1 MTMGEPS
8 ALACRDVWV
17 RRGGKFVL
25 REIDFTVSPGSV
37 FGLIGPNGGGKTTL
51 LKVALN
57 LLQPARGEVLVFD
70 KPWHEHPAP
79 GPFIGYTPQHHH
91 HLPRFPVSVRQV
103 VQMGRYGQVGLCRP
117 LSRADKDPVERCLD
131 LVGMLPL
138 AKRPIDELSGGQK
151 QRVFIA
157 RALAADPQLLIL
169 DEPTAGVDSA
179 ARDQFYELIRELQQR
194 LALTVILATHDIGMV
209 LKYCDVV
216 GCLNETLT
224 VHDAVDRAALL
235 QHLQT
240 IYDHSHVLF
249 IHEHER

>member
-1 MTMGEPS
+1 MGDSS
-8 ALACRDVWV
+8 ALTLRDVWV
-17 RRGGKFVL
+17 KRGGKFVL
-25 REIDFTVSPGSV
+25 REINFAVPTGSV

-57 LLQPARGEVLVFD
+57 LLAPAQGEVLIFG
-70 KPWHEHPAP
+70 KPWHEYPAP
-79 GPFIGYTPQHHH
+79 GPSIGYTPQHHD
-91 HLPRFPVSVRQV
+91 HLPQFPVSVGQV
-103 VQMGRYGQVGLCRP
+103 VQMGRYGKVGLCRP
-117 LSRADKDPVERCLD
+117 LRQTDKITVEQCLD

-157 RALAADPQLLIL
+157 RALAAGPQLLIL
-169 DEPTAGVDSA
+169 DEPTAGVDTA
-179 ARDQFYELIRELQQR
+179 ARDQFYELIRDLQQR
-194 LALTVILATHDIGMV
+194 MALTVILATHDIGMV
-209 LKYCDVV
+209 LKYCNVV

-224 VHDAVDRAALL
+224 VHNSCNRAGLL

-249 IHEHER
+249 IHEHEG

>member
-1 MTMGEPS
+1 MFMGEPS

-25 REIDFTVSPGSV
+25 RQIDFAVPPGSV

-57 LLQPARGEVLVFD
+57 LLPPARGDVLVFG

-79 GPFIGYTPQHHH
+79 GPSIGYTPQHHH
-91 HLPRFPVSVRQV
+91 HLLRFPVSARQV
-103 VQMGRYGQVGLCRP
+103 VQMGRYGKMGLGRP
-117 LSRADKDPVERCLD
+117 LSRADKDTVEHCLE

-169 DEPTAGVDSA
+169 DEPTAGVDTA
-179 ARDQFYELIRELQQR
+179 ARDQFYELIQNLQQR
-194 LALTVILATHDIGMV
+194 LSLTVILATHDIGMV
-209 LKYCDVV
+209 LKYCDLV

-224 VHDAVDRAALL
+224 VHEAVNRAALL
-235 QHLQT
+235 QHLQM
-240 IYDHSHVLF
+240 IYDNSHVLF
-249 IHEHER
+249 IHEHDT

>member
-1 MTMGEPS
+1 MGES
-8 ALACRDVWV
+8 LALEFRDVWV
-17 RRGGKFVL
+17 RRGSKFVL
-25 REIDFTVSPGSV
+25 RHIDFVVPAGSV

-57 LLQPARGEVLVFD
+57 LLAPVRGEVLVFG

-79 GPFIGYTPQHHH
+79 GPSIGYTPQHHH

-103 VQMGRYGQVGLCRP
+103 VQMGRYGKVGLCRP
-117 LSRADKDPVERCLD
+117 LSQVDKRAVEHCLE

-138 AKRPIDELSGGQK
+138 ARRPIDELSGGQK

-169 DEPTAGVDSA
+169 DEPTAGVDTA
-179 ARDQFYELIRELQQR
+179 ARDQFYELIRNLQQR
-194 LALTVILATHDIGMV
+194 LALTVILASHDIGMV
-209 LKYCDVV
+209 LNYCDAV

-224 VHDAVDRAALL
+224 VHDTDNRAALL

>member
-1 MTMGEPS
+1 MGEPS
-8 ALACRDVWV
+8 ALTFRDVWV
-17 RRGGKFVL
+17 RQGGKFVL
-25 REIDFTVSPGSV
+25 REIDFAVPLGSV

-57 LLQPARGEVLVFD
+57 LLKPVRGEVLVFG
-70 KPWHEHPAP
+70 KLWHEHPAP
-79 GPFIGYTPQHHH
+79 GPSIGYTPQHHH
-91 HLPRFPVSVRQV
+91 YLPRFPVSVRQV
-103 VQMGRYGQVGLCRP
+103 VQMGRYGKVGLCRP
-117 LSRADKDPVERCLD
+117 LRQTDKTTVEQCLD

-157 RALAADPQLLIL
+157 RALAAGPQLLIL
-169 DEPTAGVDSA
+169 DEPTAGVDTA
-179 ARDQFYELIRELQQR
+179 ARDQFYELIRGLQQR
-194 LALTVILATHDIGMV
+194 MALTVILATHDIGMV

-224 VHDAVDRAALL
+224 VHDTSDRTVLL

-249 IHEHER
+249 IHEHEG